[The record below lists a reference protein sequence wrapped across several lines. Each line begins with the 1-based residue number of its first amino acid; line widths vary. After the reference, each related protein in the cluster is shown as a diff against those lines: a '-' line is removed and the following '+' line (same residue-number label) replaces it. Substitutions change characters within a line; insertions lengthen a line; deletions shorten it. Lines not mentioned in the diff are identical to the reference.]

1 MDELKNFLTQVGTRS
16 HSSLFVR
23 RGIQQ
28 EGAFRLDVRIRP
40 LPDLLLLV
48 KRQDHRFRS
57 ALHPDPGFDGP
68 DYLDRCPGAS

>member
-28 EGAFRLDVRIRP
+28 EGAYRLDVRIRP
-40 LPDLLLLV
+40 LPYSFNFFIV
-48 KRQDHRFRS
+48 FPFWS
-57 ALHPDPGFDGP
+57 PS
-68 DYLDRCPGAS
+68 CPGYPRH